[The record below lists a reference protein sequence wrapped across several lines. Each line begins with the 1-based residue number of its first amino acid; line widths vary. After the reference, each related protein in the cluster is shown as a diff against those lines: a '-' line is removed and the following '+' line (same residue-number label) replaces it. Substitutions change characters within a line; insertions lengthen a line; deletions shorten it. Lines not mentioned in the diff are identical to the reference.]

1 MSEFYVVCQADEE
14 IPFSF
19 LCGRSTM
26 PSKED
31 LRELLTAIESS
42 LAVPD
47 QEYEYYRNWLFCE
60 RWPEMAEQC
69 GFRLNA
75 EQAMKLDAKRN
86 QEKVRKK
93 PLPSAHVYVMRCSET
108 KNLKVGVSQSP
119 KSRLKSI
126 QTSYPH
132 KLEII
137 LLSDKIN
144 NAAAVEQQLH
154 SLLASFN
161 LTGEWFTGN
170 ALTRLSEVW
179 SSNKSL
185 LGSGIAS

>member
-1 MSEFYVVCQADEE
+1 MSDFYCLYQSSDE

-19 LCGRSTM
+19 LSDQGTM
-26 PSKED
+26 PPKEE
-31 LRELLTAIESS
+31 LRELLTVIEAC

-75 EQAMKLDAKRN
+75 EQAMKLDVKRN
-86 QEKVRKK
+86 QGKVRNK
-93 PLPSAHVYVMRCSET
+93 PLPSAHVYVMQCSET
-108 KNLKVGVSQSP
+108 RNLKVGVSQSP

-137 LLSDKIN
+137 LLSGRIN
-144 NAAAVEQQLH
+144 NAVAVERKLH

-161 LTGEWFTGN
+161 LTGEWFTGE
-170 ALTRLSEVW
+170 ALRCLSEIW
-179 SSNKSL
+179 SAKL
-185 LGSGIAS
+185 YGVAS